1 MTTEP
6 NFEELPS
13 YIAKKGEEFMSNGQI
28 KHFIHKLNVWRE
40 QLVFEAENTINHI
53 QEDST
58 PVAETND
65 IATIEEEFAREP
77 RTRDRE
83 RKLSTDIVE
92 TLHIIDSGDY
102 GYCKTCG
109 IEIGLERLEA
119 RPTADQCIDCKTI
132 SEKKE
137 I

>member
-6 NFEELPS
+6 NFEEIPS
-13 YIAKKGEEFMSNGQI
+13 YIAKKGEEFMNNGQI
-28 KHFIHKLNVWRE
+28 KHFVHKLNVWRE
-40 QLVFEAENTINHI
+40 QLVYEAENTINHI
-53 QEDST
+53 QEDSA
-58 PVAETND
+58 PISDNND
-65 IATIEEEFAREP
+65 RATIEEEFALEL

-83 RKLSTDIVE
+83 RKLISKIDK
-92 TLHIIDSGDY
+92 TLYIIEMGEY

-109 IEIGLERLEA
+109 IEIGLKRLEA

>member
-6 NFEELPS
+6 NFEEVPS
-13 YIAKKGEEFMSNGQI
+13 YIAKKGEEFMNNGQI
-28 KHFIHKLNVWRE
+28 KHFVHKLNVWRE
-40 QLVFEAENTINHI
+40 QLVYEAENTINHI
-53 QEDST
+53 QEDSS
-58 PVAETND
+58 PVADKND
-65 IATIEEEFAREP
+65 RATIEEEFALEL

-83 RKLSTDIVE
+83 RKLISKIDK
-92 TLHIIDSGDY
+92 TLHVIDMGEY

-109 IEIGLERLEA
+109 IEIGLKRLEA

>member
-6 NFEELPS
+6 NFEEVPS
-13 YIAKKGEEFMSNGQI
+13 YIAKKGEEFMNNGQI
-28 KHFIHKLNVWRE
+28 KHFVHKLNVWRE
-40 QLVFEAENTINHI
+40 QLVYEAENTINHI
-53 QEDST
+53 QEDSA
-58 PVAETND
+58 PVADTND
-65 IATIEEEFAREP
+65 RATIEEEFALEL

-83 RKLSTDIVE
+83 RKLISKIDK
-92 TLHIIDSGDY
+92 TLHVIDMGEY

-109 IEIGLERLEA
+109 IEIGLKRLEA

>member
-1 MTTEP
+1 M
-6 NFEELPS
+6 N
-13 YIAKKGEEFMSNGQI
+13 NGQL

-40 QLVFEAENTINHI
+40 QLVYEAENTINHI
-53 QEDST
+53 QEDSA
-58 PVAETND
+58 PVADIND
-65 IATIEEEFAREP
+65 RATIEEEFTLEL

-83 RKLSTDIVE
+83 RKLISKIDK
-92 TLHIIDSGDY
+92 TLHIIETGEY

-109 IEIGLERLEA
+109 IEISLERLEA

-132 SEKKE
+132 SEMKE